1 MPLIE
6 ELQISLKDLWPE
18 PTGGKLI
25 RDRSSAASA
34 VVSGRLLSRM
44 MNYAADKQID
54 LASVIDQLRD
64 EIHQR

>member
-1 MPLIE
+1 MSLIE

-18 PTGGKLI
+18 PPSGKLI
-25 RDRSSAASA
+25 RDRDGVAAV
-34 VVSGRLLSRM
+34 VVSGRLFSRM
-44 MNYAADKQID
+44 MNYAADKKID

>member
-1 MPLIE
+1 MSLIE

-18 PTGGKLI
+18 PPGGKLI
-25 RDRSSAASA
+25 RDRDGVAA
-34 VVSGRLLSRM
+34 VVVSSRLLSRM
-44 MNYAADKQID
+44 MNYASDKQID

>member
-1 MPLIE
+1 MSLIE

-18 PTGGKLI
+18 PTGRKLVS
-25 RDRSSAASA
+25 DRSGAAA
-34 VVSGRLLSRM
+34 VVVSTRLLSRM
-44 MNYAADKQID
+44 MNYAADNQID